1 MVLAGRYQK
10 RAIWWLVFLAALSP
24 SVWIIYKALFGL
36 LGADPAKEIVDFLG
50 LWGLRFLLITLSVTT
65 LRVWFGVRWLISFK
79 RMLGLF
85 CFYYVVLHL
94 LGTLTFLM
102 GWRLDLFVKE
112 VTERPYIILGV
123 VAFLMLLPLAVT
135 STKGWQLRLGRNWK
149 RVHRFVYTAS
159 FFAVMHLVLLI
170 RASYWEATLYS
181 LLLLILLGQ
190 RLATKFNGVN
200 WQRSA

>member
-1 MVLAGRYQK
+1 MVLARRYQK
-10 RAIWWLVFLAALSP
+10 RATWWVMFLTALSP
-24 SVWIIYKALFGL
+24 SIWIIYKALYDL

-50 LWGLRFLLITLSVTT
+50 LWGLRFLLITLAVTT
-65 LRVWFGVRWLISFK
+65 LRVWLDIRWLISFK

-85 CFYYVVLHL
+85 CFYYVGLHL

-112 VTERPYIILGV
+112 VTERPYIILGM

-135 STKGWQLRLGRNWK
+135 STKGWQRRLGRNWK
-149 RVHRFVYTAS
+149 RVHRLVYPAS

-170 RASYWEATLYS
+170 RASYWEAILYTV
-181 LLLLILLGQ
+181 LLMILLGQ
-190 RLATKFNGVN
+190 RLKTKLNGVN